1 MKKVKVK
8 MHRKPKTERIFN
20 PVSNIGDMLR
30 EIKGHGEHPLFTYF
44 TVDHQL
50 ADISYTE
57 FYEMI
62 RAAAAELTEM
72 GYAGKKLAVSGETSP
87 EWLCMYLA
95 ILAIGGVAIPMDREL
110 APGEF
115 AGFLK
120 WVKAD
125 GFCYAPSLQK
135 AADAVRESGLEDML
149 FISFDSKSSPEYAV
163 SVEILIERGRAV
175 ENYEFPDMSDKTE
188 ELAEYLFT
196 SGTTGSSKCVMLSQ
210 KNIFSV
216 VTSACATVDFNPD
229 DTVVS
234 VLPMHHTYELACTL
248 AEMVYGV
255 HICIN
260 DSLSHTVRNF
270 QRFRPTGLVLVPL
283 FLYTM
288 HKKIW
293 SEARSKG
300 KENTLKLGI
309 IASGTM
315 KAVGV
320 DVRRR
325 IFAEVLEAFG
335 GRLEK
340 IICGGAALDPIM
352 IEAFEN
358 FGISVYEG
366 YGITE
371 CAPLTAVT
379 PYYARK
385 YGSVGCSVPCC
396 EISIDATGEGE
407 HGYPEGEILIHGDNV
422 MLGYYDNQEA
432 NEEVFTEDGSFR
444 TGDVGYLDDDGYLF
458 ITGRKKSVIVLENGK
473 NVFPE
478 EIEEYL
484 GHIDQIAE
492 CVVVGREE
500 SENKITLTAIV
511 YPNYDMLPKD
521 ADEETV
527 IRIIEQAVA
536 SVNRKL
542 PTFKRVMK
550 VELRSSEFEKTS
562 AKKIKRYLL
571 S

>member
-1 MKKVKVK
+1 MRKVKTK
-8 MHRKPKTERIFN
+8 THKKPKTERIFN
-20 PVSNIGDMLR
+20 PVGNINDMMR
-30 EIKGHGEHPLFTYF
+30 EIKGHGDKILFTYF
-44 TVDHQL
+44 GTDHQVKDVTY
-50 ADISYTE
+50 AE

-62 RAAAAELTEM
+62 RDAAAALDMM
-72 GYAGKKLAVSGETSP
+72 GFAGKKIAVSGETSP

-95 ILAIGGVAIPMDREL
+95 VLAIGGVAIPMDREL
-110 APGEF
+110 APSEF
-115 AGFLK
+115 ANFLK
-120 WVKAD
+120 WVDAD
-125 GFCYAPSLQK
+125 GFCFAPTLK
-135 AADAVRESGLEDML
+135 EAAEAIKSSGDYL
-149 FISFDSKSSPEYAV
+149 FVSFDDAEAPEYAL
-163 SVEILIERGRAV
+163 SFKALIEKGHAAEDFV
-175 ENYEFPDMSDKTE
+175 LPDMSE
-188 ELAEYLFT
+188 RAGELAEYLFT

-234 VLPMHHTYELACTL
+234 VLPMHHTYELACAM

-260 DSLSHTVRNF
+260 DSLSHTIRNF
-270 QRFRPTGLVLVPL
+270 KRFRPTALVLVPL

-293 SEARSKG
+293 SEAKKKG
-300 KENTLKLGI
+300 KENILKVGI
-309 IASGTM
+309 IASGTA
-315 KAVGV
+315 KAVGI

-325 IFAEVLEAFG
+325 IFADVLDAFG

-340 IICGGAALDPIM
+340 IICGGAALDPLM

-385 YGSVGCSVPCC
+385 YGSVGKSVPCC
-396 EISIDATGEGE
+396 EISIDAVGVGES
-407 HGYPEGEILIHGDNV
+407 GYPEGEILINGDNV
-422 MLGYYDNQEA
+422 MLGYYDNPEA
-432 NEEVFTEDGSFR
+432 NREAFTEDGSFR

-484 GHIDQIAE
+484 GHIDEIAE
-492 CVVVGREE
+492 CVVVGRNE
-500 SENKITLTAIV
+500 SGKITLTAIV
-511 YPNYDMLPKD
+511 YPNYEALPKD

-527 IRIIEQAVA
+527 KRIIEHAVA
-536 SVNRKL
+536 SMNRKL

-550 VELRSSEFEKTS
+550 VELRATEFEKTS